1 MLSYDREYVLAG
13 SYRNILHLPKDVS
26 WSLLRYTDPDLP
38 LAQTDED
45 FLLGL
50 DPPEI
55 EEAGKF
61 LALQIR
67 LQLGTAAYAT
77 MALREITKVD
87 TSSHVQTS
95 LTVASED
102 QAFRGLSGTEV
113 DGITTA
119 VEDTGMDVGDD
130 AVGE

>member
-1 MLSYDREYVLAG
+1 M
-13 SYRNILHLPKDVS
+13 S
-26 WSLLRYTDPDLP
+26 WSLFRYTDPDLP

-50 DPPEI
+50 DPPETD
-55 EEAGKF
+55 EGGKF

-67 LQLGTAAYAT
+67 LQLGTGVYAT

-113 DGITTA
+113 DETA
-119 VEDTGMDVGDD
+119 TAAEDAGM
-130 AVGE
+130 AVGEDGVGQ

>member
-1 MLSYDREYVLAG
+1 
-13 SYRNILHLPKDVS
+13 VS
-26 WSLLRYTDPDLP
+26 WSLLQYTDPDLP

-50 DPPEI
+50 EHPEI
-55 EEAGKF
+55 EEGGKF

-77 MALREITKVD
+77 MAIREITKMD

-95 LTVASED
+95 LTAASED
-102 QAFRGLSGTEV
+102 QAFRGLSGTEI
-113 DGITTA
+113 DETTTA
-119 VEDTGMDVGDD
+119 VEEAGMGVGDD
-130 AVGE
+130 AVGG

>member
-1 MLSYDREYVLAG
+1 
-13 SYRNILHLPKDVS
+13 VS

-50 DPPEI
+50 ESPKI
-55 EEAGKF
+55 EEGGKF

-113 DGITTA
+113 DEIKTA
-119 VEDTGMDVGDD
+119 VEDAGMDVGDG

>member
-1 MLSYDREYVLAG
+1 MLSCRLSREYVLAG

-26 WSLLRYTDPDLP
+26 WSLLRYTNPDLS

-50 DPPEI
+50 ERPEV
-55 EEAGKF
+55 EEGGRF

-67 LQLGTAAYAT
+67 FQLGTAAYAT

-102 QAFRGLSGTEV
+102 QAFRGLSGAEI
-113 DGITTA
+113 DGTIA
-119 VEDTGMDVGDD
+119 AAEDAGMDIMP
-130 AVGE
+130 